1 MSTAGPGQKQPQ
13 QQNRS
18 GSPELPQGAAVRLGG
33 LQGAAHLNG
42 EVALVLRF
50 VPEKGRYEVALHKDG
65 SAKALQ
71 PSNISLLPLLE
82 EVQLWRDELQNPGV
96 SGDEALAALR
106 RLSALE
112 ITVDVLMATRVG
124 KAVNEVAK
132 RFSGLELVTALGKKL
147 VKAWRE
153 MFQRE
158 QAIERLREL
167 RATGGE
173 QGGTSQTTAAGD
185 ATGVQAAPL
194 ESVETAPDRPQA
206 ADAATAAAAASTAPA
221 TVAVPMQ
228 KVDSVTASNPA
239 NAAGATPAAKRPR
252 LSGVEPPEAARI
264 EKPPAVT
271 PAEGAALP
279 VGAAAVAATFAATAV
294 GPPSAATVART
305 TAATPAAAP
314 EAPAAPRVPAP
325 HAAAVA
331 APAAEAAAVGAAVA
345 PAAAPPPAATNGTVA
360 TTADSVD
367 DPTLTSQTAT
377 PARATQASLV
387 SEATATPA
395 PEAAGILPELAQLD
409 PRIAKVLMER
419 PAILEFLSKHR
430 SVMQNMNAESIAFLT
445 RNLRNSKDT
454 LEEEDEEDG
463 CQTCTV
469 TVSNLHPEVREIDV
483 SQIFTASGLYPVEVR
498 LPRESR
504 RQRSCGVAMVAL
516 PSREDARGAVRD
528 LQGAVIRGR
537 PVRIEA
543 ADGDTTEGRGANNG
557 KRRGIQWRQDDEL
570 WDVALFER
578 TESILEFRD
587 RIESSA
593 APEAALQPTAEASQR
608 FQAAAKSERAEERK
622 LVREAL
628 VANDE

>member
-1 MSTAGPGQKQPQ
+1 M
-13 QQNRS
+13 
-18 GSPELPQGAAVRLGG
+18 
-33 LQGAAHLNG
+33 
-42 EVALVLRF
+42 
-50 VPEKGRYEVALHKDG
+50 HKDG
-65 SAKALQ
+65 SAKSLQ
-71 PSNISLLPLLE
+71 PANVSLLPLLE

-112 ITVDVLMATRVG
+112 ITVEVLMATRVG

-132 RFSGLELVTALGKKL
+132 RFAGLELVAVLGKKL

-158 QAIERLREL
+158 QAMERLREL
-167 RATGGE
+167 RAAGSE
-173 QGGTSQTTAAGD
+173 QSGPSQTTAAGA
-185 ATGVQAAPL
+185 ATGVQAASL
-194 ESVETAPDRPQA
+194 ESAEAASDPQQA
-206 ADAATAAAAASTAPA
+206 ADAATVAAAASTARAASAAP
-221 TVAVPMQ
+221 
-228 KVDSVTASNPA
+228 ASNPTSVD
-239 NAAGATPAAKRPR
+239 GATPAAKRPR
-252 LSGVEPPEAARI
+252 LSSVEPPEAARV
-264 EKPPAVT
+264 EKPQAVT
-271 PAEGAALP
+271 AAAGAASP
-279 VGAAAVAATFAATAV
+279 VAAASVAATFAATTPGPSSAAILSEVDASLQVPVIVATTTEATPTAV
-294 GPPSAATVART
+294 PEAPATPRVKAPHAGAAALAGAAVASPSAATNG
-305 TAATPAAAP
+305 
-314 EAPAAPRVPAP
+314 
-325 HAAAVA
+325 AVS
-331 APAAEAAAVGAAVA
+331 GAAD
-345 PAAAPPPAATNGTVA
+345 G
-360 TTADSVD
+360 VD
-367 DPTLTSQTAT
+367 DPALTSETAT
-377 PARATQASLV
+377 PAGATPTSLV
-387 SEATATPA
+387 SEATARDA
-395 PEAAGILPELAQLD
+395 PDRAEIAASILPELAQLD
-409 PRIAKVLMER
+409 PRIAKVLMQR

-454 LEEEDEEDG
+454 QEEEDEEDG

-469 TVSNLHPEVREIDV
+469 TVSNLHPEVCEADV
-483 SQIFTASGLYPVEVR
+483 SQIFTASGLYPVEVS

-504 RQRSCGVAMVAL
+504 RQRSCCVALVAL

-578 TESILEFRD
+578 TESIVEFRD

-593 APEAALQPTAEASQR
+593 APVTVLQPTAEASQR

>member
-1 MSTAGPGQKQPQ
+1 
-13 QQNRS
+13 
-18 GSPELPQGAAVRLGG
+18 
-33 LQGAAHLNG
+33 
-42 EVALVLRF
+42 
-50 VPEKGRYEVALHKDG
+50 
-65 SAKALQ
+65 
-71 PSNISLLPLLE
+71 
-82 EVQLWRDELQNPGV
+82 
-96 SGDEALAALR
+96 
-106 RLSALE
+106 
-112 ITVDVLMATRVG
+112 
-124 KAVNEVAK
+124 
-132 RFSGLELVTALGKKL
+132 
-147 VKAWRE
+147 
-153 MFQRE
+153 
-158 QAIERLREL
+158 
-167 RATGGE
+167 
-173 QGGTSQTTAAGD
+173 
-185 ATGVQAAPL
+185 
-194 ESVETAPDRPQA
+194 
-206 ADAATAAAAASTAPA
+206 
-221 TVAVPMQ
+221 VAVPMQ

-325 HAAAVA
+325 HA
-331 APAAEAAAVGAAVA
+331 AAVA